1 MLQIIHITKRYHYQ
15 KVLDDVSLDLP
26 KTGMIAIVGPSGCGK
41 STLLHIIG
49 GIDQDFQGDIK
60 WQGRSVKK
68 RLSHYSQKH
77 VGFIFQQFH
86 LIMWLSVHQNITM
99 SQFFRN
105 GGGEKNLDIDDFQN
119 LKMSSLSLGQRQRIA
134 YLRAYYQQNDILLCD
149 EPTGSLDPGHADEV
163 MNLLREESKQR
174 LVIIVSH
181 DLKLVE
187 RYCDEMYTMYDGK
200 IERHQCF
207 HASQLTQSKT
217 ISHHRKIF
225 PLLQLSW
232 MSLKSHKGRS
242 LQLIFGLTISFLCIV
257 MTLTMSRGLETQIQ
271 NYIYSLIP
279 SSCISFQAHNHQS
292 LTLDFV
298 KELQSQPSITRT
310 QLYLQEYEFLGI
322 GFVGERYQDSQVLF
336 IGDDASPYQDI
347 QLDMGQY
354 PQEDHEIIVSLSTAQ
369 HLCKDENLSTLLNKK
384 VYAWYQ
390 YRNEVKSIAYQ
401 VVGITNQTTALDT
414 LYQRENAYIYLLKD
428 VYQFDEKNVKSDLG
442 MIYIHKD
449 YQRSEII
456 KELKKQYPEYK
467 FLEVGATTTQ
477 NISQSMQQ
485 VRVVLMIFS
494 GLAILSSLFLIG
506 EVMFL
511 NVVQKKKDFAIL
523 ICFGARRWHL
533 LKIVLFESLEIV
545 LSAQI
550 ICAGVYYQLLSLVN
564 AMSQEVLLNNHLT
577 LSFDYELLLLVY
589 GVSFILVF
597 ISQLPPLLYVFRL
610 NTIAALKD

>member
-163 MNLLREESKQR
+163 MNLLREESKHR

-292 LTLDFV
+292 LTLNFV

-354 PQEDHEIIVSLSTAQ
+354 PQEDHEIIVSLST
-369 HLCKDENLSTLLNKK
+369 DENLSTLLNKK

-390 YRNEVKSIAYQ
+390 YQNEVKSIAYQ

>member
-1 MLQIIHITKRYHYQ
+1 
-15 KVLDDVSLDLP
+15 
-26 KTGMIAIVGPSGCGK
+26 
-41 STLLHIIG
+41 
-49 GIDQDFQGDIK
+49 
-60 WQGRSVKK
+60 
-68 RLSHYSQKH
+68 
-77 VGFIFQQFH
+77 
-86 LIMWLSVHQNITM
+86 M
-99 SQFFRN
+99 SQFFQR
-105 GGGEKNLDIDDFQN
+105 GGGEENLDIDDFQN

-134 YLRAYYQQNDILLCD
+134 YLRACYQPSDILLCD
-149 EPTGSLDPGHADEV
+149 EPTGSLDPVHADEV
-163 MNLLREESKQR
+163 MNLLKEESKRR
-174 LVIIVSH
+174 LVIVVSH

-187 RYCDEMYTMYDGK
+187 RYSDEIYTMCDGK
-200 IERHQCF
+200 IESHQCF
-207 HASQLTQSKT
+207 RHTPLTQNKIVSRHK
-217 ISHHRKIF
+217 KIF
-225 PLLQLSW
+225 PLLRLSW

-242 LQLIFGLTISFLCIV
+242 LQLIFGLTISFLCII

-298 KELQSQPSITRT
+298 NELQSQPSITRT

-369 HLCKDENLSTLLNKK
+369 HLCKDESLSTLLNKK

-390 YRNEVKSIAYQ
+390 YQNEVKSIAYQ

-414 LYQRENAYIYLLKD
+414 LYQRENAYIHLLKD
-428 VYQFDEKNVKSDLG
+428 VYQFDEKDIQSDLG

-456 KELKKQYPEYK
+456 KELKKQYPDYK

-511 NVVQKKKDFAIL
+511 NVIQKKKDFAIL

-545 LSAQI
+545 LSAQM
-550 ICAGVYYQLLSLVN
+550 ICTGLYYQLLSLVN
-564 AMSQEVLLNNHLT
+564 VMSQELLLNNHLT
-577 LSFDYELLLLVY
+577 LSFDYELLLFVY
-589 GVSFILVF
+589 SASFLLVF